1 MFAFRYPSHL
11 RIGAPPVSTTPA
23 ITLFGAAGEVTGSCT
38 LIECSAGR
46 VLVDF
51 GLYQG
56 NIAEEWRNAEPPAI
70 DFEKLDAVV
79 VTHAHVDHCGR
90 LGMLPKL
97 GFRGPIICTEPTSR
111 LLPRV
116 LRGSASL
123 QAARLVEFR
132 DGTAPIARV
141 IDPPPDPEVQQR
153 LTRTIEPPVIYDH
166 ADAEAASMLIMP
178 LEYETWRDIR
188 PGLRVRLHDAS
199 HVLGSASVELEIPG
213 GHGNP
218 IRRVLCSGDLGPR
231 SQSVL
236 RGRPTPPPVDVVLM
250 ESTNGTRRFGPIA
263 EIEEL
268 LGAVLERAARSKA
281 RVLMPT
287 FSVGRAQQLIFR
299 LARLQARGRL
309 HGLPVYVDSP
319 MAVFA
324 SELHQKYPNLL
335 AEPLCRGIMNGG
347 APLHFAELHYLYSRR
362 QSLKMQRQVRSSVI
376 LAGSGFCDAGPILHH
391 LAGSIEDPKTEIV
404 LAGHQIEGTLGHG
417 LTGDARRVL
426 IDDKVL
432 EVRAKRTRLEGLS
445 GHADQSELLEWLS
458 SMSPAPGTVILN
470 HGTDK
475 SRAALTPLIRER
487 FATEVLTPRIGASIP
502 I

>member
-1 MFAFRYPSHL
+1 VAS
-11 RIGAPPVSTTPA
+11 TPA

-51 GLYQG
+51 GLFQG
-56 NIAEEWRNAEPPAI
+56 NIAEEWRNADPPAL
-70 DFEKLDAVV
+70 DFEHIDAVI

-90 LGMLPKL
+90 LGMLPRL

-123 QAARLVEFR
+123 QAARLIEFR
-132 DGTAPIARV
+132 NGTAPVARV

-166 ADAEAASMLIMP
+166 ADAEGASSLISP
-178 LEYETWRDIR
+178 LEYDVWRDLR

-199 HVLGSASVELEIPG
+199 HVLGSASVEIEMPG
-213 GHGNP
+213 GHGAP
-218 IRRVLCSGDLGPR
+218 VRRVLCTGDLGPR

-236 RGRPTPPPVDVVLM
+236 RPRTTPPAVDVVVM
-250 ESTNGTRRFGPIA
+250 ESTNGSKKFGPVA

-268 LGAVLERAARSKA
+268 LGAVLDRAANSGA

-287 FSVGRAQQLIFR
+287 FSVGRAQQLLHR
-299 LARLQARGRL
+299 LARLRARGRL

-324 SELHQKYPNLL
+324 SELHQKFPALL
-335 AEPLCRGIMNGG
+335 AEPLRQEAENGG

-362 QSLKMQRQVRSSVI
+362 QSLKIQRGVRSAII

-391 LAGSIEDPKTEIV
+391 LAGAIEDPTTEIV
-404 LAGHQIEGTLGHG
+404 LTGHQIDGTLGHG
-417 LTGDARRVL
+417 LSGEARRVL
-426 IDDKVL
+426 INDEQL
-432 EVRAKRTRLEGLS
+432 HVRAKRTRLEGLS
-445 GHADQSELLEWLS
+445 GHADQAELLEWLS
-458 SMSPAPGTVILN
+458 SMSPVPGLVVLN
-470 HGTDK
+470 HGSEK
-475 SRAALTPLIRER
+475 SRAALTPLVREQCG
-487 FATEVLTPRIGASIP
+487 AEVLSPRLAAP
-502 I
+502 LPV